1 MTRSGVTF
9 ENKIHTERD
18 WGLKLL
24 SVYIPMPQPKT
35 QLLDIPGGDGSIDL
49 TEANT
54 GRPAYTDRDGI
65 ELVFD
70 LMDGDYKTWFMKYS
84 QFAAE
89 VHGKKAKMVLDDD
102 PGHYYMV
109 RLGIDGQ
116 KTNPVYGRITLKG
129 AAEPFKYDVQSSAEE
144 WLWDT
149 FNFCTGVIR
158 TLKDIAIDS
167 TNRTIKILGAGID
180 TTPVFV
186 VTKADNLKLTH
197 EGRTY
202 TLKVGR
208 NRFPAVRVG
217 EQDVT
222 LAFSGSGTLT
232 VEYRGRYL

>member
-1 MTRSGVTF
+1 MGTGITF
-9 ENKIHTERD
+9 ANKIHTERD

-24 SVYIPMPQPKT
+24 SIHIPMPQPKT

-49 TEANT
+49 TEVST
-54 GRPAYTDRDGI
+54 GRPAYADRDGI
-65 ELVFD
+65 ELLFD

-89 VHGKKAKMVLDDD
+89 LHGKKVKMVLDDE
-102 PGHYYMV
+102 PEHYYMV
-109 RLGIDGQ
+109 RLEIDG
-116 KTNPVYGRITLKG
+116 KKSNHVYGQITLKG
-129 AAEPFKYDVQSSAEE
+129 TAEPFKYDLQSSAED

-149 FNFCTGVIR
+149 FNFETGVIR
-158 TLKDIAIDS
+158 TLKDITIDS
-167 TNRTIKILGAGID
+167 TSRTIKILGAGID
-180 TTPVFV
+180 TPPVFI

-217 EQDVT
+217 KPDVI
-222 LAFSGSGTLT
+222 LNFSGRGTIT